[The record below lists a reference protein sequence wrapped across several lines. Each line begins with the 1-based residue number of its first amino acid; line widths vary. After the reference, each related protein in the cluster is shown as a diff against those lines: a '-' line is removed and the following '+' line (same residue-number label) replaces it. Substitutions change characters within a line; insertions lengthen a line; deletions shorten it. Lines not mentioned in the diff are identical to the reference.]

1 MLSFCE
7 SNKLNA
13 FSYIPT
19 TFIID
24 LTTGEEEMAL
34 HSFLKFYNRNIP
46 EGYSG
51 QKVQSILLPK
61 IKNIPYFSAQQLRK
75 KCQGNFYCKPTCP
88 KTFFGKTNS
97 YLWILKPTFMNRGR
111 GVALFDNLS
120 EF

>member
-1 MLSFCE
+1 
-7 SNKLNA
+7 
-13 FSYIPT
+13 
-19 TFIID
+19 
-24 LTTGEEEMAL
+24 MAL
-34 HSFLKFYNRNIP
+34 HGFLKFYNRNIP

-75 KCQGNFYCKPTCP
+75 RSQGTFYCKPTCP

-120 EF
+120 EFQKLIWQYYQGEGLQSYEEKPGLG